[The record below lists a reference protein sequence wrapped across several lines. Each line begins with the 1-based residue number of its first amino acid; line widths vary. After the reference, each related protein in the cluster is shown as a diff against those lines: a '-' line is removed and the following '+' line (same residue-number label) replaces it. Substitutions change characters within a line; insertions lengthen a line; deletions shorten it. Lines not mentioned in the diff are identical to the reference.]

1 MRRITERI
9 CNHLHIN
16 QALQTGIQEL
26 AQLLELERCK
36 IELYNICQ
44 TSVTLTSKYSSKLP
58 HEQRLTREILD
69 FPQVYQSFLQKQF
82 FQSLEILPGWNSQI
96 EVVCQL
102 ACPIFDAKGVVCSIW
117 LIKSIEE
124 TFEQLEIS
132 LVQEIA
138 NECAIAISQSQL
150 YKKTKAQVKEV
161 ERGEC
166 YKTEFLKTLSQDVRT
181 PVTSISLAA
190 QSLEGLLTP
199 NGILYIEL
207 VPKFL

>member
-1 MRRITERI
+1 M
-9 CNHLHIN
+9 
-16 QALQTGIQEL
+16 
-26 AQLLELERCK
+26 
-36 IELYNICQ
+36 
-44 TSVTLTSKYSSKLP
+44 
-58 HEQRLTREILD
+58 
-69 FPQVYQSFLQKQF
+69 
-82 FQSLEILPGWNSQI
+82 
-96 EVVCQL
+96 
-102 ACPIFDAKGVVCSIW
+102 
-117 LIKSIEE
+117 
-124 TFEQLEIS
+124 EIS

-138 NECAIAISQSQL
+138 NECAIGISQSQL

-199 NGILYIEL
+199 NGILDIEL